1 MDYGNGSMRQRRKAG
16 KNAWVWELRINLGS
30 DATTGKRR
38 QTSRMFIGTKTA
50 AADALRKLHT
60 EMAEQRGEVHTI
72 GTLFDD
78 WIEKVLVPTR
88 RPGTVTGARSAVS
101 AVLKP
106 ALGHLAVETLESG
119 DLDTFYT
126 EQRQAG
132 KKPGTIRRYHSQISA
147 ALQVATDWGWRPD
160 NPARKAHPPAPESRK
175 MQPPSANDV
184 QRLIAAA
191 AAKDPAIGIS
201 LLVLAI
207 TGLRRGEVLG
217 LQWRDVN
224 MTTGSIDVRRIVN
237 RGTPGGSPVVAEPKT
252 ARSVRQV
259 VIQEA
264 GLAVLRTY
272 RATCD
277 DRAMNFLDRP
287 LADTAFVVSQWPDG
301 SRPVSPDVLTATMA
315 RLCKDLGL
323 ATSRLHDIRHF
334 VATAMIA
341 QGLNVRQ
348 VADALGH
355 SRPSITLDVYSH
367 EFASD
372 LTERRRAAS
381 ALESLVVADAAEL
394 A

>member
-1 MDYGNGSMRQRRKAG
+1 MDYGNGSIRQRRKAG
-16 KNAWVWELRINLGS
+16 KNAWVWELRVNLGS
-30 DATTGKRR
+30 DPTTGKRR
-38 QTSRMFIGTKTA
+38 QASRMFTGTKTA
-50 AADALRKLHT
+50 AADALRELRT
-60 EMAEQRGEVHTI
+60 EMAEQRGEVHTMA
-72 GTLFDD
+72 TLFED

-106 ALGHLAVETLESG
+106 ALGHLAVETLKSG
-119 DLDTFYT
+119 DLDNFYT
-126 EQRQAG
+126 DQRKAG

-160 NPARKAHPPAPESRK
+160 NPARKAHPPAPEPARVR
-175 MQPPSANDV
+175 PPTADDV
-184 QRLIAAA
+184 QRLISAA
-191 AAKDPAIGIS
+191 AAKDPAIGIA

-217 LQWRDVN
+217 LQWADVN
-224 MTTGSIDVRRIVN
+224 MTTGTIDVRRIVN
-237 RGTPGGSPVVAEPKT
+237 RGTPGGPPVVAEPKT
-252 ARSVRQV
+252 ARSVRKV

-264 GLAVLRTY
+264 GLAVMRTY
-272 RATCD
+272 RANCD
-277 DRAMNFLDRP
+277 DRAMSFLDRP
-287 LADTAFVVSQWPDG
+287 LAETAFVVSQWPDG
-301 SRPVSPDVLTATMA
+301 SRPVSPDVLTTTMA

-381 ALESLVVADAAEL
+381 ALESLVVADAGEL